1 MFNYL
6 STIERNGVEYKI
18 HDEAIFS
25 CEVLVNGVI
34 APSFVDALAAAK
46 GDVELKLMKDI
57 VLDAPVFVPAG
68 ANIILELNG
77 HIIKAADN
85 VSFAG
90 GLIIVLHG
98 ASLTINGEGSIYGF
112 VPGSDSLYAA
122 IQLTHKDYIDD
133 DNAARLVVNGGHITG
148 YYYAICGN
156 GNPGRGN
163 TEIVINNGTLDCI
176 TFTGTTIY
184 NPQENSSIIV
194 NGGFIVGANTGIEM
208 RSGNLVVNN
217 GRIESLNAPAS
228 VAPNGSGST
237 AAGSAIAVCQHSTKN
252 PINVEINGGVM
263 RGYHA
268 LYQANPQKNDAEA
281 IEKVQM
287 MIMNGSFVAMNS
299 TMPVYSENKTGF
311 IYGGTFSHPVDE
323 SYEA

>member
-34 APSFVDALAAAK
+34 APSFVEALANAQGK
-46 GDVELKLMKDI
+46 VNFKLLNNIVISEPVFIFAGADI
-57 VLDAPVFVPAG
+57 VLD
-68 ANIILELNG
+68 LNG
-77 HIIKAADN
+77 HTITPAQDLN
-85 VSFAG
+85 YAG
-90 GLIIVLHG
+90 GMITINHG
-98 ASLTINGEGSIYGF
+98 SSLTINGEGTVG
-112 VPGSDSLYAA
+112 GYAPDLMA
-122 IQLTHKDYIDD
+122 PLQLTNKDYADD
-133 DNAARLVVNGGHITG
+133 TMPANLTINGGNYIG
-148 YYYAICGN
+148 RSYCICGN

-163 TEIVINNGTLDCI
+163 TNVVINGGTFNVI
-176 TFTGTTIY
+176 NHTGAIIY
-184 NPQENSSIIV
+184 NPQENGSVII
-194 NGGFIVGANTGIEM
+194 NGGKLIGSATGVEM
-208 RSGNLVVNN
+208 RSGNLTIN
-217 GRIESLNAPAS
+217 GGYIEALNAPAS
-228 VAPNGSGST
+228 VAPNGSGAT
-237 AAGSAIAVCQHSTKN
+237 ASGSAIAICQHTTKN

-287 MIMNGSFVAMNS
+287 MVMNGSFVAMNS

-311 IYGGTFSHPVDE
+311 IYGGSFSHPVDA